1 MAATSRKVTTA
12 TTDSENN
19 NRKTRKRWSLRRRGP
34 RCSRRMAANSEWFAL
49 KKLLLSTCTLKML
62 FSPLQGDAEFPEE
75 SRVVWDGEGEE
86 DEGFEE
92 EGGEDWENE
101 EEEGEHPMMEEA
113 ADTKGPLVDEES
125 KYNADCEN
133 FVEKSPRCWK
143 LSGPSLNTPSAPAG
157 GTRRG
162 SSWRRRKTL
171 PRTKTLSSGSSRVG
185 RRLIP
190 TWVREL
196 LDSYF
201 QES

>member
-1 MAATSRKVTTA
+1 MRKVTTA
-12 TTDSENN
+12 TTDSENS
-19 NRKTRKRWSLRRRGP
+19 RKTRRRWSLRRRGP
-34 RCSRRMAANSEWFAL
+34 RCSRKTAANSKWFAL

-62 FSPLQGDAEFPEE
+62 FSPLQGNAEFPEE

-101 EEEGEHPMMEEA
+101 EEGEHPMMDEA

-125 KYNADCEN
+125 KYADCGN
-133 FVEKSPRCWK
+133 FVKKSARCCK
-143 LSGPSLNTPSAPAG
+143 LSGPSLNTRRAPAG

-171 PRTKTLSSGSSRVG
+171 PRTKMLSSGSSRVG
-185 RRLIP
+185 RRFLP
-190 TWVREL
+190 TSVRERS
-196 LDSYF
+196 DSYF